1 MEHPET
7 LRYTPDHEWVRPDG
21 DDLVVGITDYAQDAL
36 GDVVFVDLPSVGTA
50 LAARD
55 VVCEVESTKAV
66 SEIYAPVAGSIVA
79 VNQAL
84 DEHPELLNQDP
95 YGDGW
100 IFRLHP
106 DDPAAIGTL
115 LDKAAYEALLDS

>member
-1 MEHPET
+1 MEHPDT
-7 LRYTPDHEWVRPDG
+7 LRYTADHEWVRPEG
-21 DDLVVGITDYAQDAL
+21 DEVVVGITDYAQDAL
-36 GDVVFVDLPSVGTA
+36 GDVVFVDLPSVGTV

-79 VNQAL
+79 VNESL

-95 YGDGW
+95 YGEGW
-100 IFRLHP
+100 IFRLQP
-106 DDPAAIGTL
+106 DDPAEIGTL
-115 LDKAAYEALLDS
+115 LDKTAYEALLDS